1 MDQTCRLA
9 EKTYCID
16 EFNIFNSKNA
26 KELDSVLEKLIQMAH
41 RFKDSTYLFAL
52 LMLVYDLPTIK
63 HGEILVNLV
72 KEHNKAIAT
81 CLDVAKM
88 NVKAIEKLYQECPIC
103 LTKHPKDVMIT
114 MAYCNDMVC
123 HACFIA
129 HYTLIIKE
137 KSVKHFNCLVCGK
150 PDVMSWGSS
159 ESYLQRLG
167 SFVQFHMSKELNHLC
182 IQKMNTHIL
191 MKNSNFQWCIN
202 CPIGFI
208 VPHSRQMVECPNC
221 RQ

>member
-1 MDQTCRLA
+1 MVKYL
-9 EKTYCID
+9 
-16 EFNIFNSKNA
+16 
-26 KELDSVLEKLIQMAH
+26 LI
-41 RFKDSTYLFAL
+41 
-52 LMLVYDLPTIK
+52 
-63 HGEILVNLV
+63 
-72 KEHNKAIAT
+72 KEHNKA
-81 CLDVAKM
+81 CRDVAKM
-88 NVKAIEKLYQECPIC
+88 NVKAVEKLYQECPIC
-103 LTKHPKDVMIT
+103 LTKHPKDAMIG
-114 MAYCNDMVC
+114 MAHCSDIVWHTY
-123 HACFIA
+123 FIA

-137 KSVKHFNCLVCGK
+137 KSVKHFNRLVCGK
-150 PDVMSWGSS
+150 PDVMSWDSS